1 MDRSLLLYH
10 HLFRLCRP
18 LKFNLI
24 LLEVIVLLLMLR
36 EKIPQNT
43 LSSIFHIQCWKNTE
57 PKIAK

>member
-10 HLFRLCRP
+10 HLFHLCRP
-18 LKFNLI
+18 LQFSLI
-24 LLEVIVLLLMLR
+24 LLEVIVLLLTLR